1 MSNDASDNGPYFP
14 YEVAELYNFPA
25 GTGAG
30 QSIAILEASNTG
42 YSIDAL
48 NDYFLNTLQ
57 LPQAPILNAIQVGNG
72 VFNPQSTSAEVY
84 LDIEVA
90 GGIAYGATLN
100 IYFSNDLAASVEQA
114 IADGNDIIT
123 MSIGAFPEQQYNKDV
138 RERLDALFEQAAK
151 QGITVLHG
159 AGDAGSWGPKPPPA
173 PTAADCAAS
182 VNYPPSS
189 PWVTACGGTD
199 LHGSGSVI
207 TSEVAWSQSRPA
219 TPKNEA
225 GATGGGVSEI
235 YAVPDYQLQAGVNP
249 MSVNTGNTGRGVP
262 DVAAPA
268 GTGYKISIAG
278 NPLVG
283 TGGDSATGPLWAA
296 LIAIINEK
304 LNQRV
309 GFLNPILYSYG
320 VGNSD
325 AFNDIQSGSNQYQYQ
340 ASANSGIVT
349 VPGYTAIP
357 GWDACTGYGSPNGQK
372 LLSALIA
379 KFKS

>member
-1 MSNDASDNGPYFP
+1 MSNNGPYFP
-14 YEVAELYNFPA
+14 HEVAKLYNFPT

-30 QSIAILEASNTG
+30 QKIAILEASNTG

-48 NDYFLNTLQ
+48 NDYFLNTLK
-57 LPQAPILNAIQVGNG
+57 LPQAPVVKAITVGDG
-72 VFNPQSTSAEVY
+72 VFNPESTQGEVY

-100 IYFSNDLAASVEQA
+100 VYFSRHLADAVEQA

-123 MSIGAFPEQQYNKDV
+123 MSIGGVPEQQYDTDV
-138 RERLDALFEQAAK
+138 RERLDALFEQAAN

-207 TSEVAWSQSRPA
+207 ESEVAWSQSTPA
-219 TPKNEA
+219 TPSKRA

-235 YAVPDYQLQAGVNP
+235 YAVPDYQLQAGLNP

-262 DVAAPA
+262 DVAAMA
-268 GTGYKISIAG
+268 GTRYKISVAG
-278 NPLVG
+278 VRQEI
-283 TGGDSATGPLWAA
+283 GGDSATGPLWAA
-296 LIAIINEK
+296 LIAIINEAIGV
-304 LNQRV
+304 RI

-325 AFNDIQSGSNQYQYQ
+325 AFHDIQSGSNQYQYQ
-340 ASANSGIVT
+340 ASTTSGIVT
-349 VPGYTAIP
+349 VPGYEAGP
-357 GWDACTGYGSPNGQK
+357 GWDACTGYGSPDGQK
-372 LLSALIA
+372 LLSAVIA